1 MLKILGKSSLII
13 ICLYFCY
20 LTGKALWQVTLNLAT
35 YFKEKFGETYI
46 IGPIGFY
53 IVCIWFILCFSAII
67 VILFINSYNPL
78 AIELVKFTLTF
89 LIVFIIYIGP
99 LIMLGI
105 MILLNVPIEQLTI
118 VFAVMSFIA
127 VTFKKGKQ
135 LVLKIY
141 NKINDLL

>member
-1 MLKILGKSSLII
+1 MLKILGKSSIII

-53 IVCIWFILCFSAII
+53 IVGICFILCFSAII
-67 VILFINSYNPL
+67 VILFIDSYNPL

-135 LVLKIY
+135 LVFKIY

>member
-1 MLKILGKSSLII
+1 MLKILGKSSIII

-53 IVCIWFILCFSAII
+53 IVGIWFILCFSAII
-67 VILFINSYNPL
+67 VILFIDSYNPL